1 MKLTNFIGNEKVI
14 DRLSKLMESG
24 RFPHA
29 LIIEGEEGIGK
40 KTLAKDIACALVC
53 RDNDKPCGE
62 CAQCKKAIG
71 AIHPDI
77 SEYIP
82 AGTANSFHVDTV
94 RNIINDAYVQPNEA
108 DYKIYILANAHCM
121 NQNAQNA
128 LLKILEEPPKY
139 VVFILTTN
147 SKSALLSTV
156 LSRSVCV
163 SLEGVDIERAAN
175 YITSHCENVD
185 YNTAKKTVE
194 TFNGNIGKAI
204 DSLQDSKT
212 SELVDVCN
220 KICKALATSNEY
232 EMMTLCSVFQKDR
245 QGVVF
250 ACDLLKSIFRD
261 ALFAGE
267 SSEHISGQEESAAL
281 LKSSLSRQSL
291 IKLINTCDELKLTA
305 LSNAN
310 NALLITKFCYSLNRA
325 IGR

>member
-53 RDNDKPCGE
+53 RGNDKPCGE

-163 SLEGVDIERAAN
+163 SLEGVDIERAAD

-291 IKLINTCDELKLTA
+291 IKLINTCDELKSTV